1 MEFNSIMASTRF
13 GGSNATFKST
23 DENNKKRST
32 IIDERLSAELW
43 FRAIESTREEIE
55 WEKKH
60 RNKRKSIKRDA
71 AEACLKA
78 FESKVLI
85 KRFRQ
90 HRN

>member
-55 WEKKH
+55 
-60 RNKRKSIKRDA
+60 
-71 AEACLKA
+71 
-78 FESKVLI
+78 
-85 KRFRQ
+85 
-90 HRN
+90 